1 MNLIACPQCGAPNS
15 DPQGQ
20 RSGDA
25 FCKDCDY
32 PLFFTLG
39 VVQHIDLDDDAATSR
54 LPGVGGRDRRVWL
67 PCPECGELNPR
78 DGVHCLR
85 CGAVLYRPEPE
96 PVAVVEE
103 TAVVEV
109 VVEEPP
115 THEWR
120 CPRMP
125 WATVG
130 FLFGAGLTLAAVALD
145 WIG

>member
-1 MNLIACPQCGAPNS
+1 MNLIACPQCGTAND
-15 DPQGQ
+15 DPQGL

-25 FCKDCDY
+25 FCHECDY
-32 PLFFTLG
+32 PLFFVLG
-39 VVQHIDLDDDAATSR
+39 VVQRIEFDEDAAKDR
-54 LPGVGGRDRRVWL
+54 LPGVGGRDRRTWR

-85 CGAVLYRPEPE
+85 CGAVLLKPEPE
-96 PVAVVEE
+96 PVVVVE
-103 TAVVEV
+103 EV
-109 VVEEPP
+109 VVEAEPEAPP

-120 CPRMP
+120 CPRLP

-130 FLFGAGLTLAAVALD
+130 FVVGVALTLVTVALD